1 MLVGDKM
8 NIKWLKKET
17 NNSAITIHNNNITL
31 SKKASDLFIDSYGV
45 LVGVDDESKL
55 LILKKVTNEQIENKE
70 VKKEQVYFLTR
81 KPTYG
86 RINSKQ
92 LINLLNEIFGF
103 DFKTQPSYK
112 FDAKWHTG
120 DNMLIVSM
128 NGGIK

>member
-1 MLVGDKM
+1 MGDKM
-8 NIKWLKKET
+8 NIRWLKKET

-31 SKKASDLFIDSYGV
+31 SKKASDLFADAYGI
-45 LVGVDDESKL
+45 LVGIDEESNL

-70 VKKEQVYFLTR
+70 VKKEQVYFLTQ

-86 RINSKQ
+86 RINSKH
-92 LINLLNEIFGF
+92 LINLLDENFGF
-103 DFKTQPSYK
+103 DFKTHTSYK

-120 DNMLIVSM
+120 ENMLLVAM